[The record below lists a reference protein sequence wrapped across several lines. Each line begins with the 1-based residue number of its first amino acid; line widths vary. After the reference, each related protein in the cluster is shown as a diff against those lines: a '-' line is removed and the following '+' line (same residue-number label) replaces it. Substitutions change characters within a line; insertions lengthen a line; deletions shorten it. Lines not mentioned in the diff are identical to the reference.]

1 MCRSRCPSQCDS
13 DTCSCF
19 GGTPRGNKNSSSHQA
34 TEQNEKGKQKSGGGG
49 RSLLKHLSED
59 ARKARPRR
67 MPERWN
73 GADAIFCDDN
83 HREVIKR
90 EKQPAHTQTQTLT
103 NVSSCLNPQLVQI
116 RNITKKLSPVAST
129 FLGITHIY

>member
-1 MCRSRCPSQCDS
+1 MILTHAAASGVLLMVTKTHPV
-13 DTCSCF
+13 TK
-19 GGTPRGNKNSSSHQA
+19 P
-34 TEQNEKGKQKSGGGG
+34 QNRMGKGSKSLVGGG

-67 MPERWN
+67 IPERWN
-73 GADAIFCDDN
+73 GADAISCDDN
-83 HREVIKR
+83 HREMIKR
-90 EKQPAHTQTQTLT
+90 EKQPTHTQTHTLT

-116 RNITKKLSPVAST
+116 RNITKKLSPAAST